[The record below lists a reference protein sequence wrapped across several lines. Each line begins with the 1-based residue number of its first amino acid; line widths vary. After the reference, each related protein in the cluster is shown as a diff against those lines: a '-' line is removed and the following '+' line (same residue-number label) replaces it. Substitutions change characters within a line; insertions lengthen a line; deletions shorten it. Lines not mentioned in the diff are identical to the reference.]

1 MFDEEENEDNE
12 GMSDARFNSELK
24 RFEEMMMEESSIYF
38 DAEILE
44 QIIEHFIINNQ
55 LKKGLKAVS
64 VGLNP
69 ITVYNIWIN
78 INPPGSYNH
87 EHHHMNSILSG
98 VYYIDAHE
106 SQGNIN
112 FMRSDGAEYHLQEE
126 VINQVHHFN
135 SSKTTCEDDGL
146 SRDSTGPDKS
156 WR

>member
-64 VGLNP
+64 VGLNQHP
-69 ITVYNIWIN
+69 TNANFKLRKAQIMSTM
-78 INPPGSYNH
+78 GQ
-87 EHHHMNSILSG
+87 LK
-98 VYYIDAHE
+98 E
-106 SQGNIN
+106 SLLL
-112 FMRSDGAEYHLQEE
+112 LQELE
-126 VINQVHHFN
+126 KI
-135 SSKTTCEDDGL
+135 
-146 SRDSTGPDKS
+146 
-156 WR
+156 